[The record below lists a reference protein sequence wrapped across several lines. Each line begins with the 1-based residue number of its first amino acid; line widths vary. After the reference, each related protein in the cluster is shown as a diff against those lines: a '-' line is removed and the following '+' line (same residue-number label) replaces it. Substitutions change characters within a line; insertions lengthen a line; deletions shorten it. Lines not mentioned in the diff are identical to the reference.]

1 MSMLYRVVWITGSG
15 ALTMSAW
22 GEFQDILEQALV
34 LRKYGRT
41 AWIEDQEHNRID
53 EVQGE

>member
-1 MSMLYRVVWITGSG
+1 MLCRVVWITGSG
-15 ALTMSAW
+15 ELTMGAW

-41 AWIEDQEHNRID
+41 AWTEDQEHNRID
-53 EVQGE
+53 EAQGE